1 MSLFCHINKW
11 LTTPLTFRIAWDE
24 LDEITKH
31 TSRNSNEGTLQTVP
45 PSVAGIV
52 SIIRFRSK
60 FALKTYSKGKKEME
74 SNGKNNSDD
83 IIHIDLK
90 TINDYSIYSEMFLF

>member
-11 LTTPLTFRIAWDE
+11 LTTPITFTIAWDE

-31 TSRNSNEGTLQTVP
+31 TSERKLQTVP

-83 IIHIDLK
+83 ITHIDLK